1 MATAEQYAQWI
12 VNNQDKANTPE
23 FAVVANAYKQAKAE
37 EGPGKIKQSLQ
48 APEAP
53 KSFLETLLT
62 NIGRSQ
68 QGATPQEVAQSA
80 QQYENL
86 TGGAIKGAGDIGA
99 TLINPLDAQA
109 RNVRKQQIEE
119 GLKSVGVQPES
130 PLYTTGKIGT
140 QIAGTAGVGSALAKP
155 ALAIGGPL
163 LTKVGTALE
172 SGGLRLGGAPAETL
186 AGQLGNA
193 ATRIGAGAAV
203 GAGSAGL
210 INPEDAGTGAIL
222 GGMIPGVAKL
232 GAGIGSA
239 LKAGI
244 YDPLANRS
252 NLIAAALL
260 RAVGPDKADDVI
272 KALSTTAQTPGVRLS
287 AGQASQNETLAAIED
302 ALKTRPEAGP
312 LKTLASS
319 NRQALA
325 DALRNIGQDETALQ
339 AAKAARASTTGP
351 MYQQAISQT
360 AQPTKEILDKS
371 AELFARPSIKQAMN
385 DAVTLAQEQGV
396 KLDNTTSMAG
406 LHYTK
411 LALDKQI
418 GAAKMAGDNNMV
430 SALQGTKEKL
440 LNLLDDVSPGYRE
453 ASQKFAEMS
462 KPINQMQVGQK
473 AANLLIPATSGD
485 IPSALNAASLA
496 KALRNPDVLAQQATG
511 FKGATMAG
519 TMTPEQLATIQGV
532 SSDAAKIAEAARLG
546 QGAGSATARR
556 LATTDFIGQNFA
568 DRAPFISKVMNVVG
582 NIPGINVATKG
593 AGAVGS
599 MIGKGINQKAAA
611 ELEDMLANN
620 PQQVAAMIKAEMAR
634 LPAEEQATVMKYLP
648 KSLLITA
655 PAAMSAQ

>member
-1 MATAEQYAQWI
+1 MATADDYAQWI
-12 VNNQDKANTPE
+12 VNNADKRGTPE
-23 FAVVANAYKQAKAE
+23 FATVAAAYQDAK
-37 EGPGKIKQSLQ
+37 
-48 APEAP
+48 
-53 KSFLETLLT
+53 
-62 NIGRSQ
+62 RSQ
-68 QGATPQEVAQSA
+68 QVQPTQPAAIEKKGFLQSLLENFGKAGQGSTPEEAQQTA
-80 QQYENL
+80 QQYLNL
-86 TGGAIKGAGDIGA
+86 TAGGVKGAGDIGA
-99 TLINPLDAQA
+99 TLINPLDSEA
-109 RNVRKQQIEE
+109 RKQRKENIQA
-119 GLKSVGVQPES
+119 GLESLGAQPES
-130 PLYTTGKIGT
+130 PLYTAGKIVT
-140 QIAGTAGVGSALAKP
+140 QIAGTAGVGGALAKP
-155 ALAIGGPL
+155 VLATGAPALAKI
-163 LTKVGTALE
+163 GTALG

-186 AGQLGNA
+186 AAQLGNA

-210 INPEDAGTGAIL
+210 IEPEDMKTGAII
-222 GGMIPGVAKL
+222 GGAIPGVAKL

-244 YDPLANRS
+244 YDPLVNRG

-272 KALSTTAQTPGVRLS
+272 RALSTTAQTPGVRLS

-302 ALKTRPEAGP
+302 ALKATNAGGA
-312 LKTLASS
+312 LSTQASA

-339 AAKAARASTTGP
+339 AAKVARASTTGP

-360 AQPTKEILDKS
+360 VQPTKEILDKS

-396 KLDNTTSMAG
+396 KLDNATSMAG

-440 LNLLDDVSPGYRE
+440 LNLLDEVSPGYRE

-462 KPINQMQVGQK
+462 RPINQMQIGQK

-485 IPSALNAASLA
+485 IPATLNAATLA
-496 KALRNPDVLAQQATG
+496 KALRNPDILAQQATG

-519 TMTPEQLATIQGV
+519 IMTPEQLATIQGA
-532 SSDAAKIAEAARLG
+532 SSDAARIAEAAKLG

-568 DRAPFISKVMNVVG
+568 ERAPFISKVFNAIGLVPGV
-582 NIPGINVATKG
+582 NIATKG
-593 AGAVGS
+593 AGAMGS
-599 MIGKGINQKAAA
+599 MVGKGINQKAAA
-611 ELEDMLANN
+611 ELEDMMANN
-620 PQQVAAMIKAEMAR
+620 PQQVAAIIKQELSRM
-634 LPAEEQATVMKYLP
+634 PAEEQATVLKYIP
-648 KSLLITA
+648 KSLLVTA